1 MAKKR
6 QGFPD
11 IKAPDE
17 KPMSNIRTN
26 LNDSLK
32 TAMKAKEQLTV
43 STLRLILAALKD
55 RDIADRSNGNVE
67 GIDDD
72 AILAM
77 LQSMIKQRRD
87 SISAYE
93 AGGRAELAQR
103 EQDEITII
111 EGFLPEQMGDDDIAK
126 AVDAV
131 LTSTGASSLKEMGQV
146 MAALREKYAGRM
158 DFSKVGPMV
167 KERLG

>member
-6 QGFPD
+6 LGFPD
-11 IKAPDE
+11 IKAPDDE
-17 KPMSNIRTN
+17 PMSNIRTN

-32 TAMKAKEQLTV
+32 VAMKAKEQLTV

-103 EQDEITII
+103 EQDEITVI
-111 EGFLPEQMGDDDIAK
+111 EGFLPEQMGDDDIAT

-131 LTSTGASSLKEMGQV
+131 LASTGASSLKEMGQV

-167 KERLG
+167 KDRLG

>member
-1 MAKKR
+1 
-6 QGFPD
+6 
-11 IKAPDE
+11 
-17 KPMSNIRTN
+17 MSNIRIN

-32 TAMKAKEQLTV
+32 VAMKAKEQLTV

-87 SISAYE
+87 SIAAYE
-93 AGGRAELAQR
+93 AGGRAELA
-103 EQDEITII
+103 EQEAAEIEII
-111 EGFLPEQMGDDDIAK
+111 QGFLPEQMSDDEIAG
-126 AVDAV
+126 AVDEV
-131 LTSTGASSLKEMGQV
+131 LNATGASSLKEMGQV

-167 KERLG
+167 KDRLG